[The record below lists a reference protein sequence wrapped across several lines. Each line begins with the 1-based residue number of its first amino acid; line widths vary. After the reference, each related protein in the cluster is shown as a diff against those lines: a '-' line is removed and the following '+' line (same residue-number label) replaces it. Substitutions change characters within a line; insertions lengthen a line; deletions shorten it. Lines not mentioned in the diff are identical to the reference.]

1 MYELWDRRKELDA
14 YEAIVVGIA
23 SRIEGTA
30 FYEYHKAF
38 ATRSTAL
45 ILQHNVKL
53 DWGVRD
59 NGLFCTLFVGQTA
72 KVCSLCGSFQ
82 PHAG

>member
-1 MYELWDRRKELDA
+1 M
-14 YEAIVVGIA
+14 VGIA

-30 FYEYHKAF
+30 FYEYHKAL
-38 ATRSTAL
+38 AAL

-59 NGLFCTLFVGQTA
+59 NGLVCTLFIGQTA
-72 KVCSLCGSFQ
+72 KVCSLCGSVAHLSGFC
-82 PHAG
+82 PMLANANGTPVGKTCFKY